1 MNISLNE
8 NIKTEKFNKDE
19 VLFKEG
25 ELPDS
30 FFIVISGSVMTLKWF
45 DGRLT
50 PIYTAT
56 EEDIVGEDCVFSDNG
71 EYFYS
76 AIAIEDSEVIRIQ
89 KADVFKYLNSQS
101 AWVRKI
107 LQNISEK
114 IEHTSEVIA
123 EHRILDSGLLANS
136 EFTAEQEAKY
146 KSKL

>member
-8 NIKTEKFNKDE
+8 SVNIEKFKKDE

-30 FFIVISGSVMTLKWF
+30 FFIVLSGTVITLKWF

-50 PIYTAT
+50 PIFTAIA
-56 EEDIVGEDCVFSDNG
+56 EDIVGEDCVFSDRDQ
-71 EYFYS
+71 YFYS
-76 AIAIEDSEVIRIQ
+76 AIATEDCEVIRVQ
-89 KADVFKYLNSQS
+89 KADTFKYLNSQS
-101 AWVRKI
+101 TWIRKI

-123 EHRILDSGLLANS
+123 EHRILDSKLLANS
-136 EFTAEQEAKY
+136 EFTDEQEASY
-146 KSKL
+146 RSKL